1 MPQFTMDAALGFVT
15 SQTAHIE
22 REALRAPLP
31 AIRYAQD
38 IPVDT
43 SPNAYASSVTFFT
56 QDAVGRA
63 KYINGHGDDIPLA
76 NIRRGAHEVGIDTA
90 GIGYMFSIIEIGQA
104 QMMGI
109 NLPSEGAMAAR
120 TAFEQFVDEVAYIGN
135 AEAGTTGLFNNGEVE
150 EIAATVAWDTATPD
164 QILADVNGA
173 LVAAYTQT
181 NGLQM
186 PNTLRMPIEA
196 YAILSTRKMSD
207 YDNTT
212 ILTHIRANNLY
223 TATTGQPLDVL
234 GTTRLT
240 DKLVAYQKA
249 PDVLKMY
256 MPQPLTFIAPQP
268 RNLEIYV
275 PGWFRFSPVNIR
287 KPSAVKYVTGILA

>member
-1 MPQFTMDAALGFVT
+1 MPKLTMDAALGFVT

-22 REALRAPLP
+22 REVLRAPLP

-43 SPNAYASSVTFFT
+43 TPNAYASSVTFFT

-76 NIRRGAHEVGIDTA
+76 NIRRGVHEVGIDTA
-90 GIGYMFSIIEIGQA
+90 GIGYMFSLIEIGQA
-104 QMMGI
+104 QMLGI

-120 TAFEQFVDEVAYIGN
+120 VAFEQFVDEVAYVGN
-135 AEAGTTGLFNNGEVE
+135 ATAGTTGLFNNAEVE
-150 EIAATVAWDTATPD
+150 QIAAAVVWNTATPD
-164 QILADVNGA
+164 QILGDVNGA

-181 NGLQM
+181 NGMQL

-196 YAILSTRKMSD
+196 YAILATRKMSD

-212 ILTHIRANNLY
+212 ILEHVRRNNLY
-223 TATTGQPLDVL
+223 TATTGQPLDIL

-287 KPSAVKYVTGILA
+287 KPSAIKYVTGILA